1 MIKLLDIIKEGAITL
16 TPDERTQVE
25 DVIKEIIEIIKNRDI
40 PDSGNIW
47 PAGEISY
54 VYSDGEKGKVKIGV
68 GPIEGNTAGQFF
80 TYDKQ
85 NKTDNWIF
93 INQTY
98 FSQFFP
104 SSNSF
109 QDFDQR
115 AFKTVTGN
123 ENTGIERLRQ
133 TLKHELIHAKDPAL
147 NHHYLKQ
154 AYSTNDEAIYYKT
167 WAEFQAFTG
176 QFFES
181 LISGTDRVLNNLDSP
196 GDIKKIEKALSN
208 ILQYFAGKTKTI
220 SIQTKE
226 FIDGTGS
233 RNIFQKVFNFLSQI
247 FRVPVDSD
255 YALSEYLVYLSK
267 IKKYNPEG
275 YKEFLKDLYKT
286 IKSIEEKVNGVSNT
300 KIKVQEMKTQINEVK
315 RFQQL
320 AGIILENE
328 NVNDPEI
335 EKAMAAGLSS
345 LKDTS
350 ALDEIEDENQP
361 TNLNESVIAV
371 IGSGLLAA
379 PKIIEWI
386 GKAIGFVSKAFSKE
400 KDESILAK
408 KIQHFAHRWE
418 KLYIKTIIW
427 VVKKTKFVKQIW
439 MTSDGNIDEQ
449 KLLVVSKY
457 IYAALLAVAAGQAIG
472 SILGSSS
479 AIIKAIEGS
488 LGGIKA
494 VEIAQIASKVKGQ
507 L

>member
-16 TPDERTQVE
+16 NTDERQQVE
-25 DVIKEIIEIIKNRDI
+25 DIIQKIIEIIKNRDI

-54 VYSDGEKGKVKIGV
+54 IYSDGEKGKVKIGV
-68 GPIEGNTAGQFF
+68 GPIEGNAKGQFF
-80 TYDKQ
+80 TYDK
-85 NKTDNWIF
+85 NNRTDNWIF
-93 INQTY
+93 INQVY

-109 QDFDQR
+109 QDLDQR
-115 AFKTVTGN
+115 LSRTVTGN

-133 TLKHELIHAKDPAL
+133 TLKHELIHAKDPAV
-147 NHHYLKQ
+147 NHQYLKEP
-154 AYSTNDEAIYYKT
+154 YSSEDEAIYYGS
-167 WAEFQAFTG
+167 WAEFQTMTS

-181 LISGTDRVLNNLDSP
+181 LITGTDRVLNNADNP
-196 GDIKKIEKALSN
+196 EDIKRIEKALSN

-220 SIQTKE
+220 NLDTKE

-233 RNIFQKVFNFLSQI
+233 RNFFQKIFNFLNQI
-247 FRVPVDSD
+247 VRMPKDSD
-255 YALSEYLVYLSK
+255 YALSEYLTYLSK
-267 IKKYNPEG
+267 IRQYNPEG

-286 IKSIEEKVNGVSNT
+286 IKSIEEKVNSVSNT
-300 KIKVQEMKTQINEVK
+300 KIKVQEMKTQINEIK
-315 RFQQL
+315 RMQQL

-328 NVNDPEI
+328 NVSDPEI

-350 ALDEIEDENQP
+350 SLDEIEDENQP

-400 KDESILAK
+400 KDESTLAK

-418 KLYIKTIIW
+418 KLYIKSIMF

-439 MTSDGNIDEQ
+439 MTSDGKIDEQ

-457 IYAALLAVAAGQAIG
+457 IYAALLAIAAGQAIG
-472 SILGSSS
+472 SVLGSSS

-494 VEIAQIASKVKGQ
+494 VEIAQIVSKVKGQ

>member
-1 MIKLLDIIKEGAITL
+1 MDQYIGNSQTRHL
-16 TPDERTQVE
+16 TNME
-25 DVIKEIIEIIKNRDI
+25 
-40 PDSGNIW
+40 
-47 PAGEISY
+47 
-54 VYSDGEKGKVKIGV
+54 
-68 GPIEGNTAGQFF
+68 
-80 TYDKQ
+80 
-85 NKTDNWIF
+85 
-93 INQTY
+93 
-98 FSQFFP
+98 
-104 SSNSF
+104 
-109 QDFDQR
+109 
-115 AFKTVTGN
+115 
-123 ENTGIERLRQ
+123 
-133 TLKHELIHAKDPAL
+133 
-147 NHHYLKQ
+147 
-154 AYSTNDEAIYYKT
+154 
-167 WAEFQAFTG
+167 
-176 QFFES
+176 
-181 LISGTDRVLNNLDSP
+181 
-196 GDIKKIEKALSN
+196 
-208 ILQYFAGKTKTI
+208 
-220 SIQTKE
+220 
-226 FIDGTGS
+226 
-233 RNIFQKVFNFLSQI
+233 
-247 FRVPVDSD
+247 
-255 YALSEYLVYLSK
+255 
-267 IKKYNPEG
+267 
-275 YKEFLKDLYKT
+275 
-286 IKSIEEKVNGVSNT
+286 
-300 KIKVQEMKTQINEVK
+300 QINEVK

-361 TNLNESVIAV
+361 TNLNESIIAL

-400 KDESILAK
+400 KDESTLAK

-439 MTSDGNIDEQ
+439 MTSDGKVDEQ

-472 SILGSSS
+472 SVLGSSS

-494 VEIAQIASKVKGQ
+494 AEIAQIASKVKGQ